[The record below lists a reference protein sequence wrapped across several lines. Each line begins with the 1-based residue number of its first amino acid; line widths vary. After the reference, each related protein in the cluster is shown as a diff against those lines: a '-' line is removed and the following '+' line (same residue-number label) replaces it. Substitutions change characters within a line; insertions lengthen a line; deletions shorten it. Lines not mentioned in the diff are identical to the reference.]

1 MSILHTFTAAE
12 DSHWTSNGILE
23 MCSESVDELFV
34 ATFDCIRDS
43 AADAIKRTCELV
55 GM

>member
-1 MSILHTFTAAE
+1 
-12 DSHWTSNGILE
+12 

-55 GM
+55 GKCTILVLLSASGITLGIQCGTAY